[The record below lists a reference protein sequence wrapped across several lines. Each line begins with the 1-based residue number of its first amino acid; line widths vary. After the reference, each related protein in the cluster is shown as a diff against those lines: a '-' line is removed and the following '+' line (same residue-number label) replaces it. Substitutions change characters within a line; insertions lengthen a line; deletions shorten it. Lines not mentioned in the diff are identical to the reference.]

1 VARVIGAGHPLISGV
16 REQKTIMTIW
26 IRGLGPGE
34 FDELDVVFA
43 GLSPASRYHR
53 FNGANPPLL
62 PAVRDA
68 PAAVDGSR
76 HIAVAAYADDEPV
89 GIARLIAT
97 RDHPCDIAVE
107 VIDRWQGHGIGTHLV
122 LAVVERARTL
132 GHTVVEADILAENRA
147 VRQLI
152 DHVFPAA
159 TSTMDRA
166 EITSRGD
173 LSPWRRDQSDAA

>member
-1 VARVIGAGHPLISGV
+1 V
-16 REQKTIMTIW
+16 REQKTIMSIW
-26 IRGLGPGE
+26 IRELGPGE

-53 FNGANPPLL
+53 FNGASPPLL

-68 PAAVDGSR
+68 LAAVDGSR
-76 HIAVAAYADDEPV
+76 HIALAAYADDEPV

-107 VIDRWQGHGIGTHLV
+107 VIDRWQGRGIGTHLV

-166 EITSRGD
+166 EITYRGD